1 MEKKAEELIV
11 NTINQKSIAKQ
22 QAYNNAFKTFKQ
34 LKIVLQE
41 VVESLNKKL
50 DVKNKN
56 IAITYKDKGEF
67 EAEIKV
73 AGDLLIFSMHT
84 NIFEFERN
92 HGVWKIS
99 YVQDNKLNTYCG
111 IINIYNFLADSF
123 KYNRLEDIGY
133 LIGRIFINH
142 ENHYFVEG
150 KRQLGYLYN
159 DFSNSIIDKEA
170 IKNIIESAILFSLD
184 FDLLVPPYESVN
196 IASVQ
201 QINDNLNK
209 SKVKTGKRLGFQFSK
224 EDDSIS

>member
-1 MEKKAEELIV
+1 MTEKAEDIIV
-11 NTINQKSIAKQ
+11 KTINQKSIAKQ
-22 QAYNNAFKTFKQ
+22 QAYNNAFSTFKQ
-34 LKIVLQE
+34 LKTILQE
-41 VVESLNKKL
+41 VIESLNKKL
-50 DVKNKN
+50 DIKNKN
-56 IAITYKDKGEF
+56 IAVTYKDKGEF

-123 KYNRLEDIGY
+123 KYNRLDDIGY
-133 LIGRIFINH
+133 LIGRIFVNH

-170 IKNIIESAILFSLD
+170 IKNIIESSILFSLD

-201 QINDNLNK
+201 QIKDNINK
-209 SKVKTGKRLGFQFSK
+209 SKVKTGKRLGFQFYK
-224 EDDSIS
+224 EDDNIS